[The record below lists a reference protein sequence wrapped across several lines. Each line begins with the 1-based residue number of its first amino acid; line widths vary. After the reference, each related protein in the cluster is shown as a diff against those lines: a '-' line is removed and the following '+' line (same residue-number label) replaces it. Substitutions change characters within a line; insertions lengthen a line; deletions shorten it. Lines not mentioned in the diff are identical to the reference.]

1 MVTIEPIKK
10 GYTIYKILSTAI
22 LLLSLIM
29 TLALGDTALD
39 WEHNYDNALATA
51 KKENKAVYLFIGA
64 DNCRHCDRF
73 KSQTLS
79 NKALIEDMKKE
90 YILLYMS
97 RDQHNIPEG
106 FERYG
111 VPMHYFLTPK
121 GKIIAVIQGSR
132 ELEGWYDVLDEVD
145 LKRER

>member
-1 MVTIEPIKK
+1 
-10 GYTIYKILSTAI
+10 
-22 LLLSLIM
+22 M
-29 TLALGDTALD
+29 TSVFSGTELN
-39 WEHNYDNALATA
+39 WEHDYDNALAAA

-79 NKALIEDMKKE
+79 NKALIKDMKKE

-97 RDQHNIPEG
+97 RDQHDIPER

-111 VPMHYFLTPK
+111 VPMHYFLTPE
-121 GKIIAVIQGSR
+121 GKIIAVIQGGR

-145 LKRER
+145 LKREK